1 MNVSTMKKDGEV
13 VDMAARRHLD
23 FCCLQETGWKGE
35 GTRKLGEYKFFWMGC
50 SEGIH
55 GVGLL
60 VADRWIE
67 KVLEVR
73 HVSERLMVVRV
84 IVGRTV
90 LILISAYAPQA
101 GRPMSEK
108 EEFFTLLG
116 KIVSEIDDGEKLL
129 IGGDWN
135 GHVGAGVEGFEGV
148 HGGFGFGKRNVEGEM
163 ILEFADAWNLVVAN
177 TWFKKNEGRLITYEI
192 PGKCRTVIDYI
203 LIRKSDRKLI
213 RDVKVIRQE
222 ECISGHK
229 LITCVLDLKEG
240 LNKRKMEFV
249 KRCKV
254 WKLRDDVT
262 AGVFEE
268 RVQTRAAMVVE
279 KPTGIEEVC
288 KNFKECLT
296 EKAIEVCGETR
307 GMRRHKESWWWN
319 EEIAA
324 LVKEKQCLFKLL
336 KGPKK
341 CRKGCTRAQFSAHC
355 YSLSCWRLCLENSG
369 KAYLWNCFM
378 WMILF

>member
-1 MNVSTMKKDGEV
+1 MVQGGSVKLAMGRERGVKRGLVSLRIGSVNVTTMKKKDGEV

-35 GTRKLGEYKFFWMGC
+35 GARKLGEYKFFWMGC

-67 KVLEVR
+67 KVLELR
-73 HVSERLMVVRV
+73 RVSERLMVVRV

-90 LILISAYAPQA
+90 LNLISAYAPQA
-101 GRPMSEK
+101 GRPMLEK
-108 EEFFTLLG
+108 KEFFTLLG

-129 IGGDWN
+129 ICRDLN
-135 GHVGAGVEGFEGV
+135 GHVGVGAGVEGFEGV
-148 HGGFGFGKRNVEGEM
+148 HGGFGFGK
-163 ILEFADAWNLVVAN
+163 
-177 TWFKKNEGRLITYEI
+177 RLITYEI

-213 RDVKVIRQE
+213 RDVKLIRQE
-222 ECISGHK
+222 ECISSHK
-229 LITCVLDLKEG
+229 LIICVLDLKEG

-262 AGVFEE
+262 AGIFEE
-268 RVQTRAAMVVE
+268 RVQARAALVVE
-279 KPTGIEEVC
+279 KPTGVEEVW

-296 EKAIEVCGETR
+296 EET
-307 GMRRHKESWWWN
+307 
-319 EEIAA
+319 
-324 LVKEKQCLFKLL
+324 
-336 KGPKK
+336 
-341 CRKGCTRAQFSAHC
+341 
-355 YSLSCWRLCLENSG
+355 
-369 KAYLWNCFM
+369 
-378 WMILF
+378 ILFIYFTVVIEKKVLVDDII